1 MANIIIKPSG
11 ASSSSSWSNIGNAYD
26 NSTTTSATVSIRSNN
41 YTSRTATLNISI
53 PTDVKN
59 INSATITVSGKA
71 SSNNRVTLYVDIN
84 GSSSSRVI
92 SQGLT
97 TTTADITADIS
108 GYVNSLTSIKLTC
121 YTTSSSNTTITI
133 YDVSVNVDYTESVP
147 VPEPEPDP
155 GEPSTS
161 LLPGFENWSVDNA
174 SGCVVRTMMGDDLD
188 ITVNSGDGAPYVGNF
203 TLKTG
208 VEYTI
213 KADLSNAGIV
223 LYDSSWS
230 EYLYITSE
238 QIQAGYKFTPPIDY
252 IIAAVYAEEIPK
264 DIVITNIIIT
274 TAGQTITS
282 PINVFL
288 GSVSIKTI
296 MLGSNVV
303 EKMYVGQTLI
313 FNASSTPVIINIVP
327 PFSTWENELV
337 DGVITGDYSMT
348 SNGGGMYTG
357 NLNMIAGVSYTIE
370 VDAIGSDTYIYL
382 FEPDWND
389 TTVIQLIP
397 GNDFVNNK
405 YTFTPSVTY
414 GVLIINNWDLGSYS
428 LSITNLRIYET

>member
-1 MANIIIKPSG
+1 MANI
-11 ASSSSSWSNIGNAYD
+11 
-26 NSTTTSATVSIRSNN
+26 
-41 YTSRTATLNISI
+41 
-53 PTDVKN
+53 
-59 INSATITVSGKA
+59 
-71 SSNNRVTLYVDIN
+71 
-84 GSSSSRVI
+84 
-92 SQGLT
+92 
-97 TTTADITADIS
+97 
-108 GYVNSLTSIKLTC
+108 
-121 YTTSSSNTTITI
+121 
-133 YDVSVNVDYTESVP
+133 
-147 VPEPEPDP
+147 
-155 GEPSTS
+155 S
-161 LLPGFENWSVDNA
+161 LLPGFENWSVDNP
-174 SGCVVRTMMGDDLD
+174 SGCVVRTMTGDDLD
-188 ITVNSGDGAPYVGNF
+188 ITINSGDGAPHVGNF

-252 IIAAVYAEEIPK
+252 TIAAVYVEEIPN

-282 PINVFL
+282 PINVLL

-313 FNASSTPVIINIVP
+313 FNVSSTPVITNIVP
-327 PFSTWENELV
+327 PFSTWANELV

-348 SNGGGMYTG
+348 SNGGGMYTA
-357 NLNMIAGVSYTIE
+357 NLSMTAGVSYTIE

-389 TTVIQLIP
+389 STIIQLIP
-397 GNDFVNNK
+397 GNNFVNNK

-414 GVLIINNWDLGSYS
+414 GVLIINNWDLSSYS

>member
-108 GYVNSLTSIKLTC
+108 DYVNSLTSIKLTC
-121 YTTSSSNTTITI
+121 YTTSSSNTTVTI
-133 YDVSVNVDYTESVP
+133 YDVSINVDYTEP
-147 VPEPEPDP
+147 APEPEP

-188 ITVNSGDGAPYVGNF
+188 ITVNSGDGAPYVGDF

-213 KADLSNAGIV
+213 KADLSNTGIV

-252 IIAAVYAEEIPK
+252 TIAAVYPEEIPK

-313 FNASSTPVIINIVP
+313 FNVSSTPVITNIVP

>member
-1 MANIIIKPSG
+1 MANI
-11 ASSSSSWSNIGNAYD
+11 N
-26 NSTTTSATVSIRSNN
+26 
-41 YTSRTATLNISI
+41 
-53 PTDVKN
+53 
-59 INSATITVSGKA
+59 
-71 SSNNRVTLYVDIN
+71 
-84 GSSSSRVI
+84 
-92 SQGLT
+92 
-97 TTTADITADIS
+97 
-108 GYVNSLTSIKLTC
+108 
-121 YTTSSSNTTITI
+121 
-133 YDVSVNVDYTESVP
+133 
-147 VPEPEPDP
+147 
-155 GEPSTS
+155 
-161 LLPGFENWSVDNA
+161 LLPGFENWSIDNA

-230 EYLYITSE
+230 NYLYITSE

-252 IIAAVYAEEIPK
+252 TIAAVYAEEIPK
-264 DIVITNIIIT
+264 DIVMTNIIIT
-274 TAGQTITS
+274 TADQTITS
-282 PINVFL
+282 PINVLL

-313 FNASSTPVIINIVP
+313 FNVSSTPVIINIVP

-348 SNGGGMYTG
+348 SNGGGMYTA

-389 TTVIQLIP
+389 TTIIQLIP
-397 GNDFVNNK
+397 GNNFVNNK